1 MDVST
6 LGCNEIR
13 VEQRV
18 LFQIDFP
25 NREVIGIKARTSK
38 TCKEVFGPLLSRYGY
53 KLEHIVLQIVS
64 FEKFLL
70 FMKFY

>member
-1 MDVST
+1 
-6 LGCNEIR
+6 

-18 LFQIDFP
+18 LFEIDFP

-38 TCKEVFGPLLSRYGY
+38 SCGDVFGPLLAKYGY

-64 FEKFLL
+64 LSLSLSYSLPFSLIVSL
-70 FMKFY
+70 F